1 MSQRASDAGTPLLQ
15 VEGLVKHYPVT
26 AGVFSREVAR
36 VRAVDGVSFEIA
48 PGETL
53 GLVGESGCGKT
64 TVGRTLLRLEEP
76 TAGRVLFDGKDLATL
91 PRAELRAVRRSLQM
105 IFQDPMSSL
114 NPRMT
119 IRDIIAEPLYVH
131 RIARG
136 EALDARV
143 VDLLEKV
150 GLPGAWRNR
159 YPHEFSGGQRQRVG
173 VARALALGPKLIVCD
188 EAVSALDVSV
198 QAQVLNLL
206 IDLREE
212 LGLSYL
218 FISHDLS
225 VVRHVSDRIAV
236 MYLGQIVEVAPA
248 ARLFEA
254 PAHPYTR
261 ALLSA
266 IPVPDPTRR
275 AQRIVLEG
283 DVPSPMH
290 PPPGCRFHTRCPAV
304 MDRCRRDVPPP
315 VELPGGHVVSCFLAD
330 ATPQDGDW
338 KRATEERRISAEAA
352 RAKERQAELQLGG
365 PSRSLASE
373 GLGSENLAE
382 PSTPAWVARSFPVA
396 LVAALLGLVLLG
408 WPGSREARAIQQHA
422 GLERELRGFAE
433 ATGALPEG
441 LRELGWRLQEVFEDG
456 KPVDPWGQPWEYTQ
470 GEGGF
475 SLLSFGPDGVAGGGD
490 DIRGAGG

>member
-1 MSQRASDAGTPLLQ
+1 MSAEASDTRAPLLE
-15 VEGLVKHYPVT
+15 VEGLVKHYPVN
-26 AGVFSREVAR
+26 AGVFSQEVAR
-36 VRAVDGVSFEIA
+36 VRAVDGVSFAIA

-91 PRAELRAVRRSLQM
+91 ARSELRTVRRSLQM
-105 IFQDPMSSL
+105 VFQDPMSSL

-119 IRDIIAEPLYVH
+119 VRDIIAEPLHVH
-131 RIARG
+131 RVVRG
-136 EALDARV
+136 EALDVRV
-143 VDLLEKV
+143 VELLEKV

-236 MYLGQIVEVAPA
+236 MYLGQIVEVAPS
-248 ARLFEA
+248 ARLFTD
-254 PAHPYTR
+254 PVHPYTR

-266 IPVPDPTRR
+266 IPVPDPRR
-275 AQRIVLEG
+275 KVQRIVLEG
-283 DVPSPMH
+283 DVPSPMN
-290 PPPGCRFHTRCPAV
+290 PPPGCRFHTRCPAA
-304 MDRCRRDVPPP
+304 MNRCRRDQPPL
-315 VELPGGHVVSCFLAD
+315 VQLPGGHEVSCFLAD
-330 ATPQDGDW
+330 ATAQGGDW
-338 KRATEERRISAEAA
+338 RQATEERRRAAEMDRVATGRADAESGSLAFDEHVPEAA
-352 RAKERQAELQLGG
+352 
-365 PSRSLASE
+365 SE
-373 GLGSENLAE
+373 
-382 PSTPAWVARSFPVA
+382 PTPPAWVARSFVA
-396 LVAALLGLVLLG
+396 ALLAALLGLVVFA
-408 WPGSREARAIQQHA
+408 WPVSLVDRAMQQHA
-422 GLERELRGFAE
+422 GLEGQLRAHAD
-433 ATGALPEG
+433 ATGRWPER
-441 LRELGWRLQEVFEDG
+441 LRDLGWRLHEVFDDG
-456 KPVDPWGQPWEYTQ
+456 APIDPWGQPWEYTPRAD
-470 GEGGF
+470 GF
-475 SLLSFGPDGVAGGGD
+475 SLRSFGPDGQPDAQSGAGD
-490 DIRGAGG
+490 DIQGSGG

>member
-1 MSQRASDAGTPLLQ
+1 MSRDATPLLE
-15 VEGLVKHYPVT
+15 VSGLVKYYPVT
-26 AGVFSREVAR
+26 AGVFSREVGR
-36 VRAVDGVSFEIA
+36 VRAVDGVSFGIA

-76 TAGRVLFDGKDLATL
+76 TAGRVCFEGEDLAAL

-105 IFQDPMSSL
+105 VFQDPMSSL

-119 IRDIIAEPLYVH
+119 VRDIIGEPLRVH
-131 RIARG
+131 RLAKG

-143 VDLLEKV
+143 VELLEKV
-150 GLPGAWRNR
+150 GLSGAWRNR
-159 YPHEFSGGQRQRVG
+159 YPHEFSGGQRQRIG

-206 IDLREE
+206 IDLRAE

-225 VVRHVSDRIAV
+225 VVRHISDRIAV
-236 MYLGQIVEVAPA
+236 MYLGQIVEIASA
-248 ARLFEA
+248 ARLFDDA
-254 PAHPYTR
+254 VHPYTR

-266 IPVPDPTRR
+266 IPVPDPRR
-275 AQRIVLEG
+275 QVERIVLEG

-304 MDRCRRDVPPP
+304 MDRCRRDVPPA
-315 VELPGGHVVSCFLAD
+315 VELPDGHVVSCFLAD
-330 ATPQDGDW
+330 AAPADGDW
-338 KRATEERRISAEAA
+338 RRATAERRQAAEAAHAESRRVEATEEGPL
-352 RAKERQAELQLGG
+352 RAQASLGV
-365 PSRSLASE
+365 
-373 GLGSENLAE
+373 E
-382 PSTPAWVARSFPVA
+382 PEPPPPTWLTR
-396 LVAALLGLVLLG
+396 LVPAALALAALALLIAA
-408 WPGSREARAIQQHA
+408 WPGTRATRAREEHA
-422 GLERELRGFAE
+422 GLAREIHAFAD
-433 ATGALPEG
+433 ATGAWPERLG
-441 LRELGWRLQEVFEDG
+441 DLGWRLYEVFDDG
-456 KPVDPWGQPWEYTQ
+456 EPVDPWGRRWDYSA

-475 SLLSFGPDGVAGGGD
+475 RLRSAGPDGAPGSD
-490 DIRGAGG
+490 DDVGGAG

>member
-1 MSQRASDAGTPLLQ
+1 MSSQASDVGTPLLQ

-36 VRAVDGVSFEIA
+36 VRAVDDVSFKIE

-76 TAGRVLFDGKDLATL
+76 TAGRVLFDGEDLAAL
-91 PRAELRAVRRSLQM
+91 PRSELRTARRSLQM

-119 IRDIIAEPLYVH
+119 IRDIIAEPLHVH
-131 RIARG
+131 RVARG
-136 EALDARV
+136 AELDSRV
-143 VDLLEKV
+143 VELLEKV

-206 IDLREE
+206 IDLREA
-212 LGLSYL
+212 LNLSYL

-236 MYLGQIVEVAPA
+236 MYVGQIVEMAPA

-254 PAHPYTR
+254 PVHPYTR

-266 IPVPDPTRR
+266 IPVPDPDRR

-290 PPPGCRFHTRCPAV
+290 PPPGCRFHTRCPAA

-315 VELPGGHVVSCFLAD
+315 VELPGGHVVSCFLVDNA
-330 ATPQDGDW
+330 PQDGDW
-338 KRATEERRISAEAA
+338 RRATEERRRAAETALTQSREANAA
-352 RAKERQAELQLGG
+352 PGD
-365 PSRSLASE
+365 SSNTLASE
-373 GLGSENLAE
+373 GLASEVAAE
-382 PSTPAWVARSFPVA
+382 PETPAWIARTFPVA
-396 LVAALLGLVLLG
+396 LLAVLLGLVLIG
-408 WPGSREARAIQQHA
+408 WPHSRSARALQQQA
-422 GLERELRGFAE
+422 GLERELHAYAD
-433 ATGALPEG
+433 ATGALPGG
-441 LRELGWRLQEVFEDG
+441 LDELGWRLYQVFEDG
-456 KPVDPWGQPWEYTQ
+456 EPLDPWGQPWQYTR

-475 SLLSFGPDGVAGGGD
+475 SLRSRGPDGAAGGGD
-490 DIRGAGG
+490 DLRGSGG